1 MTDALV
7 QQPDDDL
14 AANLDFVRR
23 PVDVGHPVERLLR
36 RRNVVTH
43 RSEKNNRRLDLPQ
56 IKGLTA
62 LPVGGT
68 GPELVAD
75 EEIARDPL
83 DLLAIHEIEAAPP
96 AFEFEEARWL
106 GIDVREDVVVL
117 VPERVGRVEVL
128 EILDQIRSVED
139 SVAEVGGKGR
149 KPGPAEQAAG
159 VAHRVVAGALV
170 P

>member
-7 QQPDDDL
+7 QQPNDDL
-14 AANLDFVRR
+14 AASLDFVRR

-43 RSEKNNRRLDLPQ
+43 RSEKNDRRLDLPQ

-62 LPVGGT
+62 FPVGGA

-75 EEIARDPL
+75 KQIARDPL
-83 DLLAIHEIEAAPP
+83 DLLAIHQIEAAPP
-96 AFEFEEARWL
+96 ALELEEARWL

-128 EILDQIRSVED
+128 EILDQVRSVED
-139 SVAEVGGKGR
+139 SVAEVGRERR
-149 KPGPAEQAAG
+149 KPSAAEQAA
-159 VAHRVVAGALV
+159 
-170 P
+170 